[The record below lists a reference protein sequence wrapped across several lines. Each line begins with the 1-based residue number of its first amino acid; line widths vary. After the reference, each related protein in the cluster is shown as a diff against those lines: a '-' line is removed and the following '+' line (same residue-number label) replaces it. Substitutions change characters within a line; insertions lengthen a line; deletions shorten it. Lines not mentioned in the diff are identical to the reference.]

1 MPMVEEIVTTGRRKT
16 AVARVRLSEAK
27 HGEGQI
33 VVNGKDYK
41 EYFPVLLYQ
50 HEVEKPLKLTE
61 SLGRFNI
68 RARLDGGGVKGQ
80 AEALRLG
87 IARALVSFNEEWHNI
102 LKENDLLKRDPR
114 MVERKKPGRPKARKK
129 FQFSKR

>member
-1 MPMVEEIVTTGRRKT
+1 MVEEIVTTGRRKT

-27 HGEGQI
+27 NGEGQI

-41 EYFPVLLYQ
+41 EYFSVLLYQ

-68 RARLDGGGVKGQ
+68 RATLNGGGVKGQ